1 MDDKIF
7 REKSIK
13 RVSSPEELSCYVK
26 VVTPGVWILL
36 AAVILLLAGALCWCF
51 LGRVE
56 TTVKATGSCEN
67 GTLTC
72 YVSASAGS
80 GVKEGMTIRAGGKEF
95 TVATVSGSP
104 VKAETLPDEYLLHVG
119 GFSASDWVYVVTA
132 ETDVKNGVY
141 DAVIV
146 TESISPS
153 VFLFN

>member
-56 TTVKATGSCEN
+56 TTVKAAGSCE
-67 GTLTC
+67 TELLPATFRR
-72 YVSASAGS
+72 V
-80 GVKEGMTIRAGGKEF
+80 RAR
-95 TVATVSGSP
+95 A
-104 VKAETLPDEYLLHVG
+104 
-119 GFSASDWVYVVTA
+119 
-132 ETDVKNGVY
+132 
-141 DAVIV
+141 
-146 TESISPS
+146 
-153 VFLFN
+153 